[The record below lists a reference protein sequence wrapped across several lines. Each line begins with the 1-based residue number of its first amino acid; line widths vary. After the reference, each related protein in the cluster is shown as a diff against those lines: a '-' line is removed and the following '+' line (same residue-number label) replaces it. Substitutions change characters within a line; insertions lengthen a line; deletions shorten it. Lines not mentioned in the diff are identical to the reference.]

1 MSDLD
6 DLMQKL
12 AELDAKDV
20 GLWVDKDIDL
30 VIAYQRKFR
39 AQKEAGG
46 VKPKKGASDAPKAK
60 LDLAALGLIKKPEP
74 MIRRKI

>member
-1 MSDLD
+1 MTDLD

-46 VKPKKGASDAPKAK
+46 VKPKKGDSGAPKAK

>member
-1 MSDLD
+1 MTDLD

-20 GLWVDKDIDL
+20 GLWVDKDIDI

-39 AQKEAGG
+39 AQKEAG
-46 VKPKKGASDAPKAK
+46 VKPKKGTSDAPKAK

>member
-1 MSDLD
+1 MTDLD

-20 GLWVDKDIDL
+20 SLWVDKDIDV

-39 AQKEAGG
+39 AQKEAG
-46 VKPKKGASDAPKAK
+46 VKPKKDSSDTPKVK
-60 LDLAALGLIKKPEP
+60 LDLAALGLVKKSEP

>member
-20 GLWVDKDIDL
+20 GLWGDKDIDV

-46 VKPKKGASDAPKAK
+46 GKPKKGDSGAPKAK